1 PGERSRAQRGNVR
14 AAEAIRKTEVVPDEG
29 PDVGEQVV
37 TQRHRLR
44 PLKMRVAGHGDL
56 GVGFGEV
63 EEGELE
69 SQERLSHG
77 DDRVS
82 QKQAFVERD
91 LIIPTPG
98 RVELRTERTETFR
111 ERYLNVRVDVFQLLP
126 PNEATG
132 GDLLVDAA
140 QAFPDEFR
148 LLLREDA
155 DRGEHV
161 HVGEAPCDVVPRRG
175 SASRPLR
182 LDRGRHSYFALFAA
196 FTSFV
201 EAGAFAPAAAQ
212 VRAGSPQT

>member
-1 PGERSRAQRGNVR
+1 ERSRAQRGNGR

-44 PLKMRVAGHGDL
+44 PLKMRVARHGEL

-91 LIIPTPG
+91 LIVPTPG
-98 RVELRTERTETFR
+98 RVELRTGQSETFR
-111 ERYLNVRVDVFQLLP
+111 ERYLNVRS
-126 PNEATG
+126 E
-132 GDLLVDAA
+132 
-140 QAFPDEFR
+140 
-148 LLLREDA
+148 
-155 DRGEHV
+155 EH
-161 HVGEAPCDVVPRRG
+161 
-175 SASRPLR
+175 
-182 LDRGRHSYFALFAA
+182 
-196 FTSFV
+196 TS
-201 EAGAFAPAAAQ
+201 ELQ
-212 VRAGSPQT
+212 

>member
-1 PGERSRAQRGNVR
+1 
-14 AAEAIRKTEVVPDEG
+14 
-29 PDVGEQVV
+29 
-37 TQRHRLR
+37 
-44 PLKMRVAGHGDL
+44 
-56 GVGFGEV
+56 V

-82 QKQAFVERD
+82 QKQAFVECD

-98 RVELRTERTETFR
+98 RVELRTERPETFR

-132 GDLLVDAA
+132 GDLLAEAA
-140 QAFPDEFR
+140 KAFTDQFR
-148 LLLREDA
+148 LFLREDA
-155 DRGEHV
+155 DHGEHI
-161 HVGEAPCDVVPRRG
+161 HVGEAPCDVVPCEPSVDRQRDEKPRRRGLHVRRRG
-175 SASRPLR
+175 SASRALR

-212 VRAGSPQT
+212 VRAGSPQTKMKPSAIGCRDPSPCQYVPRAWPYTDSGEALRTCA